1 VFRRRGSKQAWRGGV
16 AIGDEVLDLAAAV
29 ATNAFT
35 GDAAPV
41 LERAFDYWTRVDAAI
56 GKRMEAKV
64 RAGGV
69 ATQPAEGMGEA

>member
-1 VFRRRGSKQAWRGGV
+1 
-16 AIGDEVLDLAAAV
+16 
-29 ATNAFT
+29 
-35 GDAAPV
+35 V

-56 GKRMEAKV
+56 RKRIEAKV